1 MITINIQ
8 DLTFHAFHGVHATER
23 EIGGK
28 YAVQIEMLAD
38 VNASCQTD
46 DLADTVD
53 YAAVSKR
60 VEQIMNLPQNLIE
73 KVAADIANALL
84 NLDSRIVRI
93 TVTVEKHNPPLNQNI
108 GFTSVVIT
116 QSR

>member
-28 YAVQIEMLAD
+28 YVVQIEMLAD

-46 DLADTVD
+46 DLA
-53 YAAVSKR
+53 AVSYTHLR
-60 VEQIMNLPQNLIE
+60 AHE
-73 KVAADIANALL
+73 
-84 NLDSRIVRI
+84 
-93 TVTVEKHNPPLNQNI
+93 
-108 GFTSVVIT
+108 TS
-116 QSR
+116 